1 MFPEIK
7 EIIAGFFPKI
17 KEILFC
23 INAQRYDK
31 GCHKAAYCAASEQ
44 YTFLLERERDH
55 AAA

>member
-1 MFPEIK
+1 MSRAKFAWAMPWREN
-7 EIIAGFFPKI
+7 EG
-17 KEILFC
+17 ES
-23 INAQRYDK
+23 QRYDK